1 METIFWLAGFF
12 LAWCAG
18 VWFLEWMDNRAVLP
32 DPDRSVKRNI
42 QITDEMERLKAARRR
57 QA

>member
-1 METIFWLAGFF
+1 MATIFWLCGLFI
-12 LAWCAG
+12 LWCAG
-18 VWFLEWMDNRAVLP
+18 VWLAERRHKDVLP

-57 QA
+57 QG

>member
-1 METIFWLAGFF
+1 MATILWICGFYA
-12 LAWCAG
+12 LWCAG
-18 VWFLEWMDNRAVLP
+18 VWLVERNVDVLP

-57 QA
+57 QG

>member
-1 METIFWLAGFF
+1 MATIFWICGFF
-12 LAWCAG
+12 ALWCAG
-18 VWFLEWMDNRAVLP
+18 VWLAERNVDKSLP
-32 DPDRSVKRNI
+32 PPDRSVKRNI